1 MVATFR
7 LSKVAKVGATIDR
20 QRRVG
25 GPGPALRAPD
35 DGQVP
40 DAAPGLA
47 PPRPGKGM
55 SASRFRYR
63 VVLTAR
69 DRSGSKS
76 GAGVRYWVRSGGN
89 ARGLRAEVGPLVA
102 TRCKPVPWI
111 SRLRVTQAGSR
122 WVATSR
128 LARKAKVGG
137 FMGRQLR
144 AGPVHRLQF
153 RTVKRFG
160 ARTCGPGRG
169 ASCWAGTCRS

>member
-1 MVATFR
+1 
-7 LSKVAKVGATIDR
+7 
-20 QRRVG
+20 
-25 GPGPALRAPD
+25 
-35 DGQVP
+35 
-40 DAAPGLA
+40 
-47 PPRPGKGM
+47 M

-76 GAGVRYWVRSGGN
+76 GAGVRYGSGRAGRARAAGRGRS
-89 ARGLRAEVGPLVA
+89 ARRDPLQA
-102 TRCKPVPWI
+102 GPWI

-122 WVATSR
+122 WVATFR
-128 LARKAKVGG
+128 LARKARVGG

-160 ARTCGPGRG
+160 ARTMRPGSRRIVLG
-169 ASCWAGTCRS
+169 RDLQS